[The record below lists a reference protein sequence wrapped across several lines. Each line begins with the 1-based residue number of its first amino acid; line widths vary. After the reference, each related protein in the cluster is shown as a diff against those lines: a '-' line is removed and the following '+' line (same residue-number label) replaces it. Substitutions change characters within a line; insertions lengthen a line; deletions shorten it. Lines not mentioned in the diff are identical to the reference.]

1 MKNIVT
7 ATKNTLERISSKPN
21 DIGGWIRRL
30 EHSSGNHRTWT
41 EDRREMR
48 TV

>member
-7 ATKNTLERISSKPN
+7 EMKNTLERISSKPN

-30 EHSSGNHRTWT
+30 EHSSGNLKPGQKT
-41 EDRREMR
+41 EEK
-48 TV
+48 